1 MAMECQTNSLKTT
14 LTPALNP
21 TTSLR
26 TKTTTTTV
34 CLTKMKPSSA
44 LTQSIQTPT
53 VMGSVMEMEPA
64 MARAIL
70 VLIPHRLT
78 QPCLSTPMVTPT
90 PTSTLMAKAD

>member
-1 MAMECQTNSLKTT
+1 MAMVCPTNFLKTT

-21 TTSLR
+21 TTSWR
-26 TKTTTTTV
+26 TKTTTTMV

-53 VMGSVMEMEPA
+53 VMDSVMEMEPA
-64 MARAIL
+64 MARAIQ

-78 QPCLSTPMVTPT
+78 HCSQSTPMVMPT
-90 PTSTLMAKAD
+90 LTTILMAKAD